1 MESYMDKSNMNT
13 VTVQCGVDYATVES
27 RVRAFCSEHPSGQI
41 LTEMVKCEDDTG
53 EVIFKAHAVVD
64 GLIRGT
70 GHAMEM
76 RGSNNVNKTSH
87 IECAETSAVGRC
99 LAFGIGLMS
108 SGAINSYEEIENA
121 KLQQSNIEL
130 HEKTLTIAS
139 GYVSKAFI
147 NAIENDD
154 EEQILECQAE
164 MRGNDPLRQAV
175 NETLSSEHKS
185 YLIERQKKISAERN
199 ERNAK
204 LEAKRR
210 NYAKEFVEKQ
220 KKKNLNG

>member
-1 MESYMDKSNMNT
+1 MDTSNMSAVRNLSSA
-13 VTVQCGVDYATVES
+13 DYSTMES
-27 RVRAFCSEHPSGQI
+27 RVKAFRSEHENGQI
-41 LTEMVKCEDDTG
+41 LTELVKNDDTTG

-64 GLIRGT
+64 GVIRGT

-76 RGSNNVNKTSH
+76 RGSNNINKTSH

-108 SGAINSYEEIENA
+108 LGAINSYEEIENA
-121 KLQQSNIEL
+121 KLQHSNIEL

-147 NAIENDD
+147 NAIENDE
-154 EEQILECQAE
+154 EEQIQECQAD

-175 NETLSSEHKS
+175 NETLSSEHKT
-185 YLIERQKKISAERN
+185 YLIERQQGLTAERN

-204 LEAKRR
+204 LEAKRQ

-220 KKKNLNG
+220 RMKNLNG

>member
-1 MESYMDKSNMNT
+1 MDTSNMNS

-27 RVRAFCSEHPSGQI
+27 RVRAFCSEHQNGQI
-41 LTEMVKCEDDTG
+41 LTELVKNDDHTG

-64 GLIRGT
+64 GVIRGT

-76 RGSNNVNKTSH
+76 RGSSNINKTSH

-121 KLQQSNIEL
+121 KLQHSNIEL

-154 EEQILECQAE
+154 EEQILECQAD
-164 MRGNDPLRQAV
+164 MRGNEPLRQAV
-175 NETLSSEHKS
+175 NETLSSEHKT
-185 YLIERQKKISAERN
+185 YLIERQQGLTA

-204 LEAKRR
+204 AEAKHAKLEANRR

>member
-1 MESYMDKSNMNT
+1 MDKSNMNT

-27 RVRAFCSEHPSGQI
+27 RVRAFCFEHQNGQI
-41 LTEMVKCEDDTG
+41 LTELVKNDDTTG

-64 GLIRGT
+64 GVIRGT

-76 RGSNNVNKTSH
+76 RGSNNINKTSH

-121 KLQQSNIEL
+121 KLQHSNIEL

-139 GYVSKAFI
+139 AYVSKAFI

-154 EEQILECQAE
+154 EEQIRECHAE

-175 NETLSSEHKS
+175 NETLSSEHKT
-185 YLIERQKKISAERN
+185 YLIERQQKISAERN

-220 KKKNLNG
+220 KMKNLNG

>member
-1 MESYMDKSNMNT
+1 MDKLNMNT
-13 VTVQCGVDYATVES
+13 VTVLCGVEYATVES
-27 RVRAFCSEHPSGQI
+27 RVRAFCSEYQNGQI
-41 LTEMVKCEDDTG
+41 LTELVKNDDRTG

-64 GLIRGT
+64 GVIKGT

-76 RGSNNVNKTSH
+76 RGSSNINKTSH

-108 SGAINSYEEIENA
+108 SGTIASYDEIENA

>member
-1 MESYMDKSNMNT
+1 MDKLNMNT
-13 VTVQCGVDYATVES
+13 VTVQSAVDYATVES
-27 RVRAFCSEHPSGQI
+27 RVRAFCLEHQNGQI
-41 LTEMVKCEDDTG
+41 LTELVKNDDTTG

-64 GLIRGT
+64 GVIRGT

-76 RGSNNVNKTSH
+76 RGSNNINKTSH

>member
-13 VTVQCGVDYATVES
+13 VTVQSEVDYATVES

-76 RGSNNVNKTSH
+76 RGSNNINKTSH

>member
-1 MESYMDKSNMNT
+1 MDTSNMNT

-27 RVRAFCSEHPSGQI
+27 RVRAFCSEHENGQI
-41 LTEMVKCEDDTG
+41 LTELVKNDNETG

-64 GLIRGT
+64 GVIRGT

-76 RGSNNVNKTSH
+76 RGSSNINKTSH

-108 SGAINSYEEIENA
+108 LGAINSYEEIENA
-121 KLQQSNIEL
+121 KLQHSNIEL

-147 NAIENDD
+147 NAIENDE
-154 EEQILECQAE
+154 EEQILECQAD
-164 MRGNDPLRQAV
+164 MRGNEPLRQAV

-185 YLIERQKKISAERN
+185 YLIERQQKISAERD

-220 KKKNLNG
+220 KMKNLNG